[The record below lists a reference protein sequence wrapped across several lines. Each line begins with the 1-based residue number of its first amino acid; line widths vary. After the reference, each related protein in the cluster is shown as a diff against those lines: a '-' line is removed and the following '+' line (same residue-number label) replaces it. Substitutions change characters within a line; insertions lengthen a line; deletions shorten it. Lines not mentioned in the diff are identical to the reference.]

1 MKNDRPLLVIVSGP
15 PGAGKSTLARP
26 LANHLGL
33 PLLAKDPI
41 KEQMANAIGDP
52 ALALS
57 SQLGLAAIKQ
67 LYAVADELIRYGHG
81 VVLESFFHKGL
92 AEPDLRPLIARSQ
105 AVLIHV
111 RADDAL
117 LLSRFERR
125 SGDPDRHAI
134 HQDASR
140 LGDLRHYLAEGVA
153 DMLDLDCPHI
163 IIDTTYGPIDAEEVA
178 FMVRD
183 ELGLLE
189 SN

>member
-1 MKNDRPLLVIVSGP
+1 MRDVRPPLVIVSGP

-41 KEQMANAIGDP
+41 KEQMADAIGDP
-52 ALALS
+52 AFALS

-67 LYAVADELIRYGHG
+67 LYSTAGELIRYGQG
-81 VVLESFFHKGL
+81 VVVESFFHKGP
-92 AEPDLRPLIARSQ
+92 AEPDLLPLLARSR

-125 SGDPDRHAI
+125 STDPDRHPI
-134 HQDASR
+134 HQDAAR
-140 LGDLRHYLAEGVA
+140 LGDMRRYLAEGVA
-153 DMLDLDCPHI
+153 DMLDLDCPRI
-163 IIDTTYGPIDAEEVA
+163 VIDTTYGPIDPEEVA

-183 ELGLLE
+183 ELDIDE
-189 SN
+189 